1 MKNYSSFK
9 LALNIANSVHGS
21 GIDCDWILSSNGK
34 KVYLENAYH
43 VMDESGFYD
52 GFMDF
57 KITIY
62 KGRITRINFVGLS
75 SYHRRKY
82 AYYIMSYMND
92 LFYDLYLLSYD
103 KRPYYLKTR

>member
-21 GIDCDWILSSNGK
+21 GIDCDWILSSNEK
-34 KVYLENAYH
+34 KVYLENSYR
-43 VMDESGFYD
+43 VMNESGFYD
-52 GFMDF
+52 GYMDF

-62 KGRITRINFVGLS
+62 KGKITRINFVRLS

-82 AYYIMSYMND
+82 ADLMDYMND
-92 LFYDLYLLSYD
+92 LFYDLYLYPYN